1 MKLIDMSY
9 VQWENTPQ
17 EWKIEGIK
25 LGSLNLL
32 VGSNASGKS
41 RTLNVI
47 TGLAKLLAGDKKVDL
62 LSGDWNVTF
71 ENEGKSLV
79 YTLQVTDLKVVKEEF
94 KVDGTVLLER
104 GAGGIGKLLAV
115 QLKTLIDFQVHEGQ
129 LAAVARL
136 DSIQH
141 PFFEPLNAWGK
152 SLYHYQFGTF
162 LGKNTL
168 GLINPDNKAE
178 VNSRD
183 PDQVIGIYRKGE
195 KEFGERFKESI
206 KTDMA
211 EIGYLID
218 DVGTAPPISIIV
230 HGPQSIVALYV
241 KESGLGA
248 VTDQADMSQGMFR
261 ALSIIIQLNYSDLSG
276 KPSCILIDDIGEGLD
291 FERSCSLIKLLV
303 GKAERSAVQLVMAT
317 NDRFVMNTVPLEAW
331 TVLKRVGRKIRV
343 YNHENSKKRFDE
355 FKFTGMN
362 NFDFFALNFIDE
374 SSNGK

>member
-1 MKLIDMSY
+1 MRLMSLNFAQCKDTPREWEIKDVKL
-9 VQWENTPQ
+9 EP
-17 EWKIEGIK
+17 
-25 LGSLNLL
+25 LNLL

-47 TGLAKLLAGDKKVDL
+47 NGLAKLLAGEAKITFP
-62 LSGDWNVTF
+62 SGAWNVVF
-71 ENEGKSLV
+71 DNSGSQLIYV
-79 YTLQVTDLKVVKEEF
+79 LQINDSKVVTEEF
-94 KVDGTVLLER
+94 TVDGNSYLKR
-104 GAGGIGKLLAV
+104 WAGGVGTIRAQKM
-115 QLKTLIDFQVHEGQ
+115 KTDIEFQVPDDQ

-141 PFFEPLNAWGK
+141 PFFEPLNTWGK
-152 SLYHYQFGTF
+152 SLYHYQFGTP

-168 GLINPDNKAE
+168 GMINPDTKAE
-178 VNSRD
+178 VNPRD

-230 HGPQSIVALYV
+230 HGPQPFIALYV
-241 KESGLGA
+241 KESELGG
-248 VTDQADMSQGMFR
+248 VTDQGDMSQGMFR
-261 ALSIIIQLNYSDLSG
+261 ALSIIIQLNYSNLSG

-303 GKAERSAVQLVMAT
+303 GKAERSSIQLVMST

-331 TVLKRVGRKIRV
+331 TVLRRVGRKIKV

-362 NFDFFALNFIDE
+362 NFDFFALNFLDD